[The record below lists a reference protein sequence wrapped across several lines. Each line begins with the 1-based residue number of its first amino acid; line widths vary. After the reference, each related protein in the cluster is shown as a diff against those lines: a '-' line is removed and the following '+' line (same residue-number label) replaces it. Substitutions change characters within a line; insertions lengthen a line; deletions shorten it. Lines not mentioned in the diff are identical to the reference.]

1 MTCGRVN
8 DPFLCE
14 LSLSPAQEGEPL
26 QQEVACFLDAL
37 RVGAPVLEAVVGE
50 ITQDVQPLSGGNVP
64 VSVLL
69 NLSEEPRLD
78 QRTPANRKW
87 FIQNDTDD
95 DDDAV

>member
-1 MTCGRVN
+1 MWTIPIKR
-8 DPFLCE
+8 
-14 LSLSPAQEGEPL
+14 SSPAQEGEPL
-26 QQEVACFLDAL
+26 QQEGACLLDAL

-50 ITQDVQPLSGGNVP
+50 VTQDVQTLPGGNVP

-87 FIQNDTDD
+87 FIQSDTDD
-95 DDDAV
+95 DDDAAV